1 MNLINSLTLCVVSS
15 SQQGRQP
22 IAKAFAIPV
31 PPFVLDFVVD
41 LDQLVVAWQPLAVL
55 LELSFNRFRL
65 PFQSVSRRNYFIL
78 FTTLLSFEAIGVCAG
93 LVWFEFGCAGLA
105 WERQD

>member
-1 MNLINSLTLCVVSS
+1 MLKSIMNLINSLTLCVVSS

-31 PPFVLDFVVD
+31 APFVLDFVVH

-65 PFQSVSRRNYFIL
+65 PFQSVSRRKLFYFIYNL
-78 FTTLLSFEAIGVCAG
+78 IYF
-93 LVWFEFGCAGLA
+93 
-105 WERQD
+105 